1 MFMGVMRRLNM
12 RTIME
17 VLFNSIY
24 LISVVTIGLVMIMK
38 SEENKQFKLF
48 GLIMATQLVG

>member
-1 MFMGVMRRLNM
+1 M